1 MPRSRRLRKN
11 KRTKRMRGG
20 NEDELARLTTAET
33 IADAS
38 TVTEPVVNSA
48 EPVANSAEPVV
59 NSVEPV
65 AEPETKYTPP
75 TLITKPD
82 GLAEKAKHATR
93 KAVNWL
99 KGWFGIGD
107 QTQSG
112 GKRRRKTR
120 KTRKMR
126 KH

>member
-38 TVTEPVVNSA
+38 TVTQPVAEPVVNSA
-48 EPVANSAEPVV
+48 EPVAEPV
-59 NSVEPV
+59 S
-65 AEPETKYTPP
+65 EPETKYTPP

-120 KTRKMR
+120 KMR

>member
-1 MPRSRRLRKN
+1 M
-11 KRTKRMRGG
+11 
-20 NEDELARLTTAET
+20 AET

-48 EPVANSAEPVV
+48 EPVVNSAEPVV
-59 NSVEPV
+59 NSAEPV
-65 AEPETKYTPP
+65 VNSAEPKAKYTPP
-75 TLITKPD
+75 TLITKTD

-99 KGWFGIGD
+99 KGWFGIGE

-120 KTRKMR
+120 KMR